1 LLRLLVMSQDETV
14 ETYQILLMLTPKW
27 VEEDGRYHYGP
38 LSNLAEHRRLLFR
51 LPVGRWAIS

>member
-1 LLRLLVMSQDETV
+1 MKTV

-27 VEEDGRYHYGP
+27 VEEDGRYRYGP